1 MFFGDEKDYNL
12 EDGDTL
18 NISDDDGAVTWEDV
32 LSADDED
39 ILTPNQVDNKQSA
52 VSKDTNKESIANVKI
67 SDDVDLISDIDDD
80 GDDVSDDELA
90 RILSDSSSS
99 DMDEVEDDD
108 IDLPKKA
115 QEIQSA
121 AVSPDEYDIDGQL
134 ANIVLDNDDSDEA
147 ADGTAADIEADIE
160 EYEDEENQQAQPREY
175 HLHENSQKAAVGGA
189 NSANADKIG
198 DMKKV
203 LIVFIA
209 FIFVISLR
217 FFFMNNFG
225 SKDAASKDLR
235 RPQTAQEQLDEMTQ
249 EDLEQR
255 ASDEEIP
262 IVNEEEL
269 ASIKPDETEKKQ
281 TIEVTPTG
289 RVNPFAPLQKYVPV
303 QVPKMEITYSDN
315 YIPAPPQA
323 YGIPDERIDKMITIA
338 VSGIMYDEQ
347 RPSAIITYDN
357 NDYFVQK
364 GDKLDDYKVLN
375 ISKNYVVLGL
385 GPNTYKAMV
394 GEEFKVSQ
402 DFSGSATYSREGRQY
417 HSSEFDKNREEEMKK
432 PASSNRYVSEKDVT
446 VNAR

>member
-32 LSADDED
+32 LSADDDD
-39 ILTPNQVDNKQSA
+39 ILAPKQVDNKQST

-90 RILSDSSSS
+90 RILSDSSSG
-99 DMDEVEDDD
+99 DLDEIEDDD
-108 IDLPKKA
+108 IDIPKKA
-115 QEIQSA
+115 QDVKSKPTA
-121 AVSPDEYDIDGQL
+121 TEYDIDGQL
-134 ANIVLDNDDSDEA
+134 ASIVLDNDDSDDSSIGA
-147 ADGTAADIEADIE
+147 SAGIEADIQ
-160 EYEDEENQQAQPREY
+160 EYEDEDAMQAKPREY
-175 HLHENSQKAAVGGA
+175 HLHENTQNAADKNEKSQ
-189 NSANADKIG
+189 NADKIG

-203 LIVFIA
+203 LIVFVA

-225 SKDAASKDLR
+225 SKDVASKDLK

-249 EDLEQR
+249 EDIEQR
-255 ASDEEIP
+255 AGEEEIP

-269 ASIKPDETEKKQ
+269 ASIKPDEAEKKQ
-281 TIEVTPTG
+281 TIEVVPTG
-289 RVNPFAPLQKYVPV
+289 RANPFAPLQKYIPV

-315 YIPAPPQA
+315 FIPAPPQS
-323 YGIPDERIDKMITIA
+323 YGVPDERIDKMITIA
-338 VSGIMYDEQ
+338 VSGIMYDDQ

-385 GPNTYKAMV
+385 GQNTYKAMV
-394 GEEFKVSQ
+394 GEEFKISQ
-402 DFSGSATYSREGRQY
+402 DFSGSATYSKEGRQY
-417 HSSEFDKNREEEMKK
+417 HSFEFDKNREEEMKK
-432 PASSNRYVSEKDVT
+432 PASSNRYVSESDVT